1 MSSNWMR
8 DATSRQ
14 LHQLIQE
21 VNIRLVH
28 VIVMGLSC
36 SQKQLFAAGST
47 AEVKQLFKQMQNAY
61 TSATDQS
68 TKYVIAMECDISIL
82 DAIAMVTF

>member
-1 MSSNWMR
+1 
-8 DATSRQ
+8 
-14 LHQLIQE
+14 
-21 VNIRLVH
+21 
-28 VIVMGLSC
+28 
-36 SQKQLFAAGST
+36 
-47 AEVKQLFKQMQNAY
+47 MQNAY